1 MGRLPAAA
9 AKGRKKKKPKDV
21 NRPKRTTSAYFYY
34 MAHCREQ
41 ANKSGTTIPKV
52 SDFTKEC
59 SEKWKALTA
68 VQKKPFDE
76 KAAKD
81 KARYVKE
88 MSDYKQKNSGDPNK
102 PKRPQSSY
110 FLFLNDFRVKM
121 NGKGIDHKEILRLA
135 GEEWRKM
142 TDDVKKPYE
151 KRNRE
156 EKKKYDVAIAEYKKR
171 SGEQIKGAPSVK
183 KAKVVVEE
191 EEEDDEEEADD
202 DEEEAEE
209 EEEADE
215 EEEEEDEDDDE
226 EDE

>member
-9 AKGRKKKKPKDV
+9 TKGRKRKKPKDV

-41 ANKSGTTIPKV
+41 AAKSGKTIPKV

-59 SEKWKALTA
+59 SEKWKALTV
-68 VQKKPFDE
+68 VQKKPFEE

-110 FLFLNDFRVKM
+110 FLFLNDFRLKM

-142 TDDVKKPYE
+142 TDEVKKPYE

-156 EKKKYDVAIAEYKKR
+156 EKKKYDVAIAEYKKK
-171 SGEQIKGAPSVK
+171 SGEQIKGASSVK
-183 KAKVVVEE
+183 KAKVEEE
-191 EEEDDEEEADD
+191 EEEDEDDEEADD

-209 EEEADE
+209 EGEGDE
-215 EEEEEDEDDDE
+215 EEEEEEEEEEDDE
-226 EDE
+226 